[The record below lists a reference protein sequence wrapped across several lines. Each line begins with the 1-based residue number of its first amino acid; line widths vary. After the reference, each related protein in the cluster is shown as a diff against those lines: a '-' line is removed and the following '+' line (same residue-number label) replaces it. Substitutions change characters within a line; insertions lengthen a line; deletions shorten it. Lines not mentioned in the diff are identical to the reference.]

1 VPESKTFDV
10 TGDIGKIVE
19 KYILYEVETE
29 LQRIPKNKKYINLIK
44 IFVLTTSIILSKF
57 LE

>member
-29 LQRIPKNKKYINLIK
+29 LQRIPKNKKIY
-44 IFVLTTSIILSKF
+44 KF
-57 LE
+57 NKNICTHYVNNS